1 MTGDQGVQERECSF
15 HLRLDG
21 ELDGGF
27 NRVQFVV
34 EQLNLFLGQGRESVI
49 HVSLPEGW
57 LDCAG
62 SESPLPFSRRP
73 LPRICVY
80 KSPCPV
86 P

>member
-1 MTGDQGVQERECSF
+1 MTGDQGVQKRECSF

-34 EQLNLFLGQGRESVI
+34 EQLNLFLGQGRESVSVI

-62 SESPLPFSRRP
+62 SESPLLDVLHHQGGHCDRDW
-73 LPRICVY
+73 
-80 KSPCPV
+80 
-86 P
+86 